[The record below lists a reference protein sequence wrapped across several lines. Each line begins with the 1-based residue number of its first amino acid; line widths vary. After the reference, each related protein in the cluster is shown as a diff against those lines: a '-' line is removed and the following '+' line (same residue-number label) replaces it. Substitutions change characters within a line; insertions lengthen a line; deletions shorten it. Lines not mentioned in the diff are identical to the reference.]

1 MNSFYEELYKELS
14 NENEIID
21 DKICLI
27 TNEPLLD
34 DCVTLECKHTFNY
47 NAIFQEIKKQKYH
60 PFKYEVDKLTHF
72 QLKCPYCRYIQGW
85 LLPPPK
91 EYFINKDRKYLLN
104 GVNSPLHYC
113 KKTNTCK
120 YVYKRGSK
128 KNENCDTLCFKEY
141 CNYHEK
147 QHEKQ
152 VEKNLKQEGNEANK
166 KKKKAQPEIHK
177 CQCIIKS
184 GKRKGE
190 TCNTPYKVLVDDI
203 YYCGR
208 HKPK

>member
-34 DCVTLECKHTFNY
+34 DCVTLQCNHTFNY
-47 NAIFQEIKKQKYH
+47 NAIFQEIKRQKYD
-60 PFKYEVDKLTHF
+60 PFKYEVDKLAYF

-91 EYFINKDRKYLLN
+91 EYFINKDKKYLLL

-113 KKTNTCK
+113 NRPNVCK
-120 YVYKRGSK
+120 YIYKKGSK
-128 KNENCDTLCFKEY
+128 KNKKCDSPCFNEY
-141 CNYHEK
+141 CNYHDK
-147 QHEKQ
+147 QNK
-152 VEKNLKQEGNEANK
+152 KSLKQKAN

-177 CQCIIKS
+177 CQSMVKS

-190 TCNTPYKVLVDDI
+190 TCNSPYKVIVDDI